1 MGEMTR
7 ERMTAIV
14 SAYGVASARWPE
26 AERAAARDWAAANAE
41 EFAALAQADA
51 ALDAALDLDARA
63 AGDDEALVARI
74 LAARGDANVV
84 RPQFGRGRAS
94 WMQAAAL
101 AACAV
106 MGLALGFS
114 NAPAREDYASDL
126 EAAFGAAFDLP
137 VNAGEGA
144 GG

>member
-26 AERAAARDWAAANAE
+26 AERAAARDWAAVNAQ

-74 LAARGDANVV
+74 LARGDANVV
-84 RPQFGRGRAS
+84 RPQFGRMRAS

-114 NAPAREDYASDL
+114 NAPARDDYASDL
-126 EAAFGAAFDLP
+126 DAAFGAAFDLP